1 MNEKDGKNIGAN
13 TTENHGK
20 KNAMHADTVKEY
32 PSGVIIKRL
41 LSYLIPY
48 RKSVVIA
55 LVLSIVSTGL
65 FVVRPYLIKIVID
78 NYITPGDTLGLKY
91 FMYIFVIVYFFRL
104 FIGYFMNMITGMV
117 GQNVMHDLRMK
128 IFGHILSMEMSFFD
142 HNKVGR
148 LMTRTTG
155 DVAALNEL
163 FTSGAVRLINN
174 SGILIGIV
182 CMMFYLDWKL
192 TLITLITSPLIFGSA
207 YMFSVKIRVVYRNIR
222 MSTAKLNA
230 FLQENIQGIR
240 VIKQMMR
247 AQWSYNKFSDYSHD
261 LMKLKI
267 KNVLHYGLF
276 FPAMEFI
283 GVIGVVL
290 ILSYG
295 GQRIYWGTL
304 QLGVMIA
311 FVRLVDMFF
320 MPVREMAENYNVML
334 SAMASSE
341 RIFTLLDTKSKITQK
356 SQDIANISQT
366 DIVFD
371 HVWFAYEGENW
382 ILKDVSFS
390 VAPGENV
397 AFVGPTGAGKTSI
410 ISLLLRFYDVNK
422 GRILIGGKDIRDVS
436 LNELRGMIS
445 HVGQDPFLFNR
456 SISENITLDEKGIDD
471 SRIHEVLSN
480 IDADTFFESLE
491 DGLDTVVMER
501 GSRLSQ
507 GQKQLVSFSRAMA
520 ADRDILILD
529 EATSSVD
536 TYTDTLIQNAV
547 PVLMKDRTS
556 IVIAHRLSTIRKVD
570 TIHVIAKGRIR
581 ESGTH
586 NELLKQNGIYAKL
599 CKIHLEE

>member
-1 MNEKDGKNIGAN
+1 MNANDKKSGKSS
-13 TTENHGK
+13 
-20 KNAMHADTVKEY
+20 DTVKEY
-32 PSGVIIKRL
+32 SSVFIIKRL
-41 LSYLIPY
+41 FSYLKPY
-48 RKSVVIA
+48 RKSVLLA
-55 LVLSIVSTGL
+55 LMLSIISTVL
-65 FVVRPYLIKIVID
+65 YVVRPYLIKIVID
-78 NYITPGDTLGLKY
+78 EYIADGDINGLKY
-91 FMYIFVIVYFFRL
+91 FMIIFVIVYFMRL
-104 FIGYFMNMITGMV
+104 LIGYFMNMITGMV
-117 GQNVMHDLRMK
+117 GQQVMHDLRMK

-182 CMMFYLDWKL
+182 LMMFYLDWKL
-192 TLITLITSPLIFGSA
+192 SLVTLITSPLIFGCA
-207 YMFSVKIRVVYRNIR
+207 YLFSVKIRVVYRNIR
-222 MSTAKLNA
+222 MSTARINA

-247 AQWSYNKFSDYSHD
+247 VKWSMGKFSDYSHD

-311 FVRLVDMFF
+311 FLRLVEMFF

-334 SAMASSE
+334 SAMAASE

-356 SQDIANISQT
+356 SSNVPHIENS
-366 DIVFD
+366 DIVFEN
-371 HVWFAYEGENW
+371 VWFAYDDENW
-382 ILKDVSFS
+382 ILKDVSFRVS
-390 VAPGENV
+390 PGERV

-436 LNELRGMIS
+436 LSELRGLIS

-456 SISENITLDEKGIDD
+456 SISENITLDESGLDD
-471 SRIHEVLSN
+471 ARIHEVLTN
-480 IDADTFFESLE
+480 IDVDTFFENLE

-507 GQKQLVSFSRAMA
+507 GQKQLVSFARAMA
-520 ADRDILILD
+520 ADRKILILD

-536 TYTDTLIQNAV
+536 TYTDTLIQKAV

-570 TIHVIAKGRIR
+570 NIHVIAKGRIR

-586 NELLKQNGIYAKL
+586 RKLLKLNGIYAKL
-599 CKIHLEE
+599 CKIHLEK

>member
-1 MNEKDGKNIGAN
+1 MKTNDKRKDISS
-13 TTENHGK
+13 
-20 KNAMHADTVKEY
+20 DTVKEY
-32 PSGVIIKRL
+32 SFVLIIRRL
-41 LSYLIPY
+41 FSYLIPY
-48 RKSVVIA
+48 RKSVFIA
-55 LVLSIVSTGL
+55 LMLSIISTAL

-78 NYITPGDTLGLKY
+78 DYIASKDINGLKY
-91 FMYIFVIVYFFRL
+91 FMFIFIIIYFMRL
-104 FIGYFMNMITGMV
+104 FIGYFLNMITGMV

-128 IFGHILSMEMSFFD
+128 IFSHILAMEMSFFD

-148 LMTRTTG
+148 LMTRTTS

-174 SGILIGIV
+174 SGILVGIIL
-182 CMMFYLDWKL
+182 MMFFLDWKL
-192 TLITLITSPLIFGSA
+192 TLVTLITSPLIFGSG
-207 YMFSVKIRVVYRNIR
+207 YLFSVKIRDVYRNIR
-222 MSTAKLNA
+222 LGTARINA

-247 AQWSYNKFSDYSHD
+247 TNWSFNKFSDYSHD
-261 LMKLKI
+261 LMKYKI
-267 KNVLHYGLF
+267 KNVFHYGLF

-283 GVIGVVL
+283 GVIGIVL

-295 GQRIYWGTL
+295 GNRIYWGTL
-304 QLGVMIA
+304 QIGVMIA

-334 SAMASSE
+334 SAMAASE
-341 RIFTLLDTKSKITQK
+341 RIFTLLDIKSKITTK
-356 SQDIANISQT
+356 SAHISKIEKS

-390 VAPGENV
+390 VAPGERV
-397 AFVGPTGAGKTSI
+397 AFVGPTGAGKTSL

-422 GRILIGGKDIRDVS
+422 GRILVGGQDIRDVS
-436 LNELRGMIS
+436 LSELRGMIS

-456 SISENITLDEKGIDD
+456 SVCENITLDEKGIDGK
-471 SRIHEVLSN
+471 RIHDVLAN
-480 IDADTFFESLE
+480 IDAETFFESLE

-520 ADRDILILD
+520 ADRKILILD
-529 EATSSVD
+529 EATSSID
-536 TYTDTLIQNAV
+536 TYTDSLIQKAV

-586 NELLKQNGIYAKL
+586 SELMKMNGIYAKL
-599 CKIHLEE
+599 SKMHLEE